1 MSDREFKNRTDV
13 NEVKKL
19 RLTQFLKII
28 SGDEPEVSH
37 YSLHCERH
45 REAVGDRPEEGIFLL
60 SEIWVAYS
68 TGWRPSIGACR
79 LF

>member
-19 RLTQFLKII
+19 RFTRFLKII

-45 REAVGDRPEEGIFLL
+45 REAVGDRPEEGKFF
-60 SEIWVAYS
+60 YS
-68 TGWRPSIGACR
+68 LRSG
-79 LF
+79 L